1 MSQEDGLM
9 KTAAWLSAGGECVSF
24 ADGEERLW
32 SIDSEVYRSNS
43 IQNWYSLIG
52 VAKGMAFMV

>member
-32 SIDSEVYRSNS
+32 SIDSEVRGAILSR
-43 IQNWYSLIG
+43 IG
-52 VAKGMAFMV
+52 TA